1 MDEAEAKRCGLADR
15 RGSPRPSLHLVDG
28 GAPPDQGLRLRQF
41 REEHP
46 EVEVIL
52 RGPWQAIIPEADG
65 ETVII
70 RWELRELLDE
80 LDRRLVS
87 GEGASADQSAHARG
101 FRQ

>member
-1 MDEAEAKRCGLADR
+1 MDEAGAEGCGLADR
-15 RGSPRPSLHLVDG
+15 SGSPRPSLHVVDG

-46 EVEVIL
+46 DVEIIL
-52 RGPWQAIIPEADG
+52 RGPWQAIIPEPDG
-65 ETVII
+65 ETVVI

-87 GEGASADQSAHARG
+87 GEGASADLPPRPTGSR
-101 FRQ
+101 R